1 MLVLNMLNTPYHRS
15 TPGKVA
21 TTTKKHVLKV
31 VYVAKNSKGIL
42 VKGLGNVLFYS
53 SSITNV
59 HVLGFVNTQK
69 LKCSKG
75 ILVKC
80 FGVCLM
86 GFVNTLSTFS
96 ISLLTWYQS
105 GDLPM
110 SLPPPFPTK
119 TWHRSLVDWIINPSC
134 DCSWFQI
141 GQFLSSSTL
150 IVIVEVVVPYHR
162 QSILL
167 GQLLPLSLSNSLLI
181 SLFCPWSHW

>member
-21 TTTKKHVLKV
+21 TTTKKQVLKV
-31 VYVAKNSKGIL
+31 IYVAKNSKGIL

-69 LKCSKG
+69 LRCSKG

-80 FGVCLM
+80 FGVCLL

-119 TWHRSLVDWIINPSC
+119 LAAI
-134 DCSWFQI
+134 
-141 GQFLSSSTL
+141 L
-150 IVIVEVVVPYHR
+150 IDTTQNMTPEPGRLDYQPLMRLFVVSD
-162 QSILL
+162 QSI
-167 GQLLPLSLSNSLLI
+167 PVI
-181 SLFCPWSHW
+181 IDSHCRC